1 MLALE
6 FVENIDDTSFA
17 LAKRGFFG
25 RSLLLATNQKY
36 NLEMDERRSSVIIG
50 GRASLDRERRLSS
63 SGLITSNNRVNIM
76 VKLVYFLNVG
86 IILAGLGYITQEQ
99 NDGNFRAR
107 RIQVLFDEVIWENA
121 DVLLND
127 EIEQRL
133 LIYSYFN
140 GLYKESGS
148 HHGHP
153 RYVEQN
159 KEDGQQFSSSASAPG
174 AEFVFCN
181 EVSSWVFR
189 HQNILSDQDCEW
201 LWKAPKTEDDY
212 DILSTSGGVW
222 QAWVGEAILSQV
234 IITSNECS
242 DKADCNYF
250 GSCEDGVCVCNSDRF
265 GDSCEFEIPCPSLA
279 TEKAQSLGKLDN
291 VCLFVY
297 MHRLLCTLGWRYL
310 THSSLF

>member
-1 MLALE
+1 MALE

-25 RSLLLATNQKY
+25 RRMLLATNQKY
-36 NLEMDERRSSVIIG
+36 NLEMDERRSSVITG
-50 GRASLDRERRLSS
+50 GRASLDTERRLSS

-76 VKLVYFLNVG
+76 AKLVYFLNVA

-99 NDGNFRAR
+99 NNGNFRAR

-121 DVLLND
+121 NVKLND
-127 EIEQRL
+127 EPEQRL

-140 GLYKESGS
+140 GLYKEDGS

-159 KEDGQQFSSSASAPG
+159 KEDGKAFSTLASAPG
-174 AEFVFCN
+174 AELVFCN
-181 EVSSWVFR
+181 EIVSWVFR
-189 HQNILSDQDCEW
+189 HPNILSDHDCGW
-201 LWKAPKTEDDY
+201 LWKAPETEDDY

-222 QAWVGEAILSQV
+222 QAWIGEAVLSQV

-242 DKADCNYF
+242 DTADCNYF
-250 GSCEDGVCVCNSDRF
+250 GSCEEGVCVCNSDRF
-265 GDSCEFEIPCPSLA
+265 GDSCEFELPCPSLA

-291 VCLFVY
+291 VCV
-297 MHRLLCTLGWRYL
+297 CVCA
-310 THSSLF
+310 